1 MRKFSNLFLEYK
13 TYIESNSQYSPK
25 VVKDFNYDNSYFP
38 TISFNNQNSINSY
51 DATVDGIEYYDDE
64 NFEVIIYAIDKGNI
78 SKNIIT
84 EELVELTQKFLG
96 KYKGM
101 KRTLCTPIPNMD
113 TNVLRTLV
121 NYQCQIGNIYGN
133 IVRR

>member
-1 MRKFSNLFLEYK
+1 MKKFSNLFLEYK
-13 TYIESNSQYSPK
+13 NYIKSNSKYNPE

-38 TISFNNQNSINSY
+38 IIDFNNSNSINSN
-51 DATVDGIEYYDDE
+51 DATIDGIEYYDNE
-64 NFEVIIYAIDKGNI
+64 YFRIIIYAKDIGEI

-96 KYKGM
+96 RYKGM
-101 KRTLCTPIPNMD
+101 RRTECQPIPNMD
-113 TNVLRTLV
+113 TNVLRTLIE
-121 NYQCQIGNIYGN
+121 YQCQIGNIYGN